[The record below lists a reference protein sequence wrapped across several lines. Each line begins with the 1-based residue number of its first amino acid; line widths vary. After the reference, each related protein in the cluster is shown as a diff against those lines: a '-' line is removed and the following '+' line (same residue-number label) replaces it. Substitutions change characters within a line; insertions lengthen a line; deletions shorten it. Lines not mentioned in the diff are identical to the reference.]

1 MNLPSVIA
9 IDGPAGSGK
18 STLGKMLAEHMGYL
32 YFDTGVMYRA
42 VTYAALQNGVSIE
55 NEDEV
60 TNLAEESKIDVMQ
73 SSKMDGRS
81 NDILINGQDVTWE
94 IRRSDVDAN
103 VSFVSAYAGVRHA
116 LSAKQRQIGLQGKVV
131 MVGRD
136 IGTVVL
142 PEAGFKFYLDASAEE
157 RAKRRFSEL
166 KVRGVQVDFEFILAS
181 IQERDRIDS
190 SRELAPLRIG
200 EDAIVINTN
209 ELDISQVFDQMLR
222 FIEHANPRI

>member
-1 MNLPSVIA
+1 MHLPTVIA

-42 VTYAALQNGVSIE
+42 VTYAALQKGVSIE
-55 NEDEV
+55 NEDAV
-60 TNLAEESKIDVMQ
+60 TNLAEESHIEVIQ
-73 SSKMDGRS
+73 PSKRDGRI
-81 NDILINGQDVTWE
+81 NDILIDGQDVTWE

-116 LSAKQRQIGLQGKVV
+116 LSEKQRQIGLQGKVV

-157 RAKRRFSEL
+157 RAKRRYSEL
-166 KVRGVQVDFEFILAS
+166 KARGFEVDFKFILAS

-200 EDAIVINTN
+200 EGAIVINTN
-209 ELDISQVFDQMLR
+209 ELDISQVFDQMLS
-222 FIEHANPRI
+222 FIEHGKTRI

>member
-1 MNLPSVIA
+1 M
-9 IDGPAGSGK
+9 
-18 STLGKMLAEHMGYL
+18 
-32 YFDTGVMYRA
+32 
-42 VTYAALQNGVSIE
+42 
-55 NEDEV
+55 
-60 TNLAEESKIDVMQ
+60 AEESQIEVMQ
-73 SSKMDGRS
+73 PSKWDGRS

-94 IRRSDVDAN
+94 IRRSDVEAN

-116 LSAKQRQIGLQGKVV
+116 LSKKQRQIGLQGKVV

-157 RAKRRFSEL
+157 RAKRRYSEL
-166 KVRGVQVDFEFILAS
+166 KARGFQVDFEFILAS

-200 EDAIVINTN
+200 EGAIVINTN
-209 ELDISQVFDQMLR
+209 ELDISQVFDQMLS
-222 FIEHANPRI
+222 FIEHGKTRI